1 MKTENEALNS
11 FCQQMIAYRLPR
23 WEELP
28 AFDIYMDQM
37 ITLVKQ
43 YVKDLFDEDDV
54 IITNSMIN
62 NYVKMGM
69 IPKPVKK
76 RYNRVHIAYLLAI
89 TLIKQVLTISQVK
102 DGIDYQIAQ
111 LGPKGAFNMFCDEQ
125 ENALRMIG
133 TQILEKQTEKV
144 NEYLMSFHRDNVPI
158 RLITLAFASRL
169 VAKKMV
175 TLSNQRKEDTES

>member
-1 MKTENEALNS
+1 M
-11 FCQQMIAYRLPR
+11 CIRDR
-23 WEELP
+23 
-28 AFDIYMDQM
+28 
-37 ITLVKQ
+37 

-125 ENALRMIG
+125 ENALRMIEMC
-133 TQILEKQTEKV
+133 I
-144 NEYLMSFHRDNVPI
+144 RD
-158 RLITLAFASRL
+158 SC
-169 VAKKMV
+169 
-175 TLSNQRKEDTES
+175 

>member
-1 MKTENEALNS
+1 
-11 FCQQMIAYRLPR
+11 
-23 WEELP
+23 
-28 AFDIYMDQM
+28 
-37 ITLVKQ
+37 
-43 YVKDLFDEDDV
+43 
-54 IITNSMIN
+54 
-62 NYVKMGM
+62 M

-133 TQILEKQTEKV
+133 TQVLEKQTEKV

-158 RLITLAFASRL
+158 RLITLDFASRL